1 MSRITSNTLISLP
14 VIGMLIGGLLWLT
27 DVSAT
32 GKLNKQQLDTQDKVM
47 TKIDR
52 KMDDVIERL
61 SRIEGKI
68 EKGK

>member
-1 MSRITSNTLISLP
+1 
-14 VIGMLIGGLLWLT
+14 MLIGGLLWLT

-32 GKLNKQQLDTQDKVM
+32 GKLNKQQLQTQDKVM

>member
-1 MSRITSNTLISLP
+1 MSKITSSTLISLP
-14 VIGMLIGGLLWLT
+14 VIAMLIGGLLWLT

-32 GKLNKQQLDTQDKVM
+32 GKLNKQQLQTQDKVM

>member
-1 MSRITSNTLISLP
+1 MSKITSSTLISLP
-14 VIGMLIGGLLWLT
+14 VIAMLIGGLLWLT

-32 GKLNKQQLDTQDKVM
+32 GKLNKQKLDTQDKIM
-47 TKIDR
+47 TKVDM